1 MKTGRESICS
11 HQHEKAPVAGE
22 GTVKVFQ
29 ESQHPIHKVF
39 TVASIS
45 LWRGG
50 LADCN
55 GRWLALWKST
65 IEDMERKLTIVFFD
79 AGGGH
84 RSAAEALKSVLENQE
99 QPWRV
104 ELLNLQEQLNK
115 LDIVR
120 KLTGIRLQDAYNL
133 ILRKG
138 WTRLTPQLLPA
149 MQSVIRM
156 FHRPT
161 VKMLQD
167 YWRQN
172 PTDLVLSVIP
182 HFNRAMAE
190 SIRKTTP
197 RTAFVTLLTD
207 FADYPPHFWIER
219 QKQFLICGSERAEQQ
234 AFALGHD
241 RDHIFLA
248 SGMIMKPK
256 FYQRTSVDR
265 KSERGRLGL
274 DSDIPVGIVLFG
286 GHGSG
291 TMLHIVKRINAV
303 SIKVQLILIC
313 GKNTKLQNAI
323 KSLKTRFP
331 IFVEGFTQNVDHY
344 MALSDFFIGKPGPGS
359 ISEALQFHLP
369 VIVECN
375 GRTLPQ
381 ERYNAQ
387 WVTEKRVGIVLKSF
401 RHVTEGVQQLLDP
414 TTFAEFRK
422 NAEAYTNRALFEIP
436 QFLDTIAYRQSS
448 IQNTETV
455 LQIAEEA

>member
-1 MKTGRESICS
+1 
-11 HQHEKAPVAGE
+11 
-22 GTVKVFQ
+22 
-29 ESQHPIHKVF
+29 
-39 TVASIS
+39 
-45 LWRGG
+45 
-50 LADCN
+50 
-55 GRWLALWKST
+55 
-65 IEDMERKLTIVFFD
+65 MERKLTIVFFD

-99 QPWRV
+99 QPWSV
-104 ELLNLQEQLNK
+104 ELLNLQEQLDK

-120 KLTGIRLQDAYNL
+120 KVTGIRLQDAYNL

-161 VKMLQD
+161 VKMLQE

-241 RDHIFLA
+241 RDHVFLA

-375 GRTLPQ
+375 SRTLPQ

>member
-1 MKTGRESICS
+1 
-11 HQHEKAPVAGE
+11 
-22 GTVKVFQ
+22 
-29 ESQHPIHKVF
+29 
-39 TVASIS
+39 
-45 LWRGG
+45 
-50 LADCN
+50 
-55 GRWLALWKST
+55 
-65 IEDMERKLTIVFFD
+65 MERKLTIVFFD

-104 ELLNLQEQLNK
+104 ELLNLQEQLDK

-241 RDHIFLA
+241 RDHVFLA

-265 KSERGRLGL
+265 KSERVRLGL

-375 GRTLPQ
+375 SRTLPQ